1 MIMANLYLVSFIG
14 GLMLAVGVMIFGVER
29 PRERS
34 QDGKRSFR
42 LSPAPTGVFA
52 VVFGML
58 GYILSRR
65 PFVGMTT
72 TAIISALVATVAAV
86 VTARL
91 VRQWWAVTPEHEV
104 EDERYLLQGHLA
116 RVTKPIAP
124 DADGEVAF
132 QVDQEHR
139 VLRARNFEE
148 GPLPAGTDVV
158 IERIENEVA
167 YVEAWQEV
175 EKRL

>member
-1 MIMANLYLVSFIG
+1 MTILYLASFIG

-34 QDGKRSFR
+34 RNGERSFR

-52 VVFGML
+52 VVFGVV
-58 GYILSRR
+58 GYVLSRR
-65 PFVGMTT
+65 AFAGLTT
-72 TAIISALVATVAAV
+72 TLIIAALCGVIAAV
-86 VTARL
+86 ITARL

-104 EDERYLLQGHLA
+104 EDERYVFQGHLA

-124 DADGEVAF
+124 DVDGEVAF
-132 QVDQEHR
+132 EVDQEQR

-148 GPLPAGTDVV
+148 GALPAGTDVV
-158 IERIENEVA
+158 IERIEDDVA